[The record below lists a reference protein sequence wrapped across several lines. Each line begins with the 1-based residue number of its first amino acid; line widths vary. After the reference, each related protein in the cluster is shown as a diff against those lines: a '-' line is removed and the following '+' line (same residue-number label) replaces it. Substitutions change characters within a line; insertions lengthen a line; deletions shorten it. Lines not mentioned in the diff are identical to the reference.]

1 MNDNKIAIAR
11 TCLEGAESGT
21 MTFPQIVGTLMKE
34 GFEGYAIDFRRAAAT
49 YYTADG
55 DSIEL
60 PTHKVEV
67 PVAVAF
73 NDEQVTAAIREAQQL
88 SPDTPTRASAER
100 PLLPAARVTSS
111 RFRAAAHSISAA
123 PPKPTSSIS
132 RTNDTCRFTALNRFG
147 SASSPL
153 VP

>member
-73 NDEQVTAAIREAQQL
+73 NDEQVTAAM
-88 SPDTPTRASAER
+88 
-100 PLLPAARVTSS
+100 PAGCWPRSS
-111 RFRAAAHSISAA
+111 DA